1 MNILDIQNRA
11 AELGNRTAEGSITPQ
26 DVANLHIDTLRYIAR
41 TEARLAS
48 IGIRK
53 VYATADQ
60 MRADQTP
67 TDTQG
72 GALKYGQLACVY
84 AGGDAATEIFAYQGT
99 AGQWL
104 SVGKIGQPADL
115 SALEGSL
122 ANMQSEIASIQAL
135 LGDNAS
141 QAIDTLAEV
150 FTLLE
155 DYQQGVSLATRL
167 LEMDD
172 DIAMAQSTANRAVAL
187 AEDFK
192 APIQAITVNGET
204 VPPTSDGVV
213 NIEAGRGSVKAVS
226 LNGVEQPVI
235 DGRVHLNI
243 DLPNYSSDIE
253 ALQSRVREMNSDS
266 YASQIDADVDDEG
279 KLTITLKNQKGLGIS
294 ETEVNLPAGGGGT
307 GDEAEN
313 ATRVQLSASLD
324 KSAVKVGDAV
334 TLTYRYR
341 HEYKGGDRVG
351 ESTGQQATITITAT
365 RGQLEVLNVALPN
378 VAEGEHTFD
387 LTPYIGAGATAVY
400 VRAVVDKVDGS
411 GTQSRQ
417 AFAQVSAYQLHLTS
431 NYELTAQPIDSG
443 VALPFAVS
451 GSGNK
456 EVLLLLNGVQVDSR
470 TVTRS
475 GTTNGVFN
483 LVASAFR
490 DGQNSVQMVARLTD
504 GGTVVSSE
512 SIYFGINKGNASPC
526 VAIGLVREDG
536 RVWQSDAH
544 LSPTLFAKQYE
555 EYSLQWAVY
564 DANLPTSE
572 VIIRQGDRI
581 KQSTTAGR
589 TTQTFTDRPTLS
601 GESQLTFTAGESV
614 WSVGLDVSASEI
626 DVSASDVGLTLE
638 LLAVG
643 RSNNET
649 HPSEWSYKD
658 VRSVL
663 QGFDFSSNG
672 WIDGALLLVNES
684 QAEIGFAP
692 FRTDATRSGCTVE
705 IEFQVANIIDRT
717 ASIISIGESI
727 SITPQQ
733 ASIRTN
739 NGSTASTKFGENEW
753 YKVAFVVRS
762 KEDGRRLE
770 VFVNGE
776 RAGVTA
782 YSASDTL
789 LDEGVIRMNS
799 LSADLRV
806 RSVRAYN
813 RALSDDE
820 VLNNYIADRTNVSEI
835 TTLWKQNDVLNEDG
849 SVSAEKLRAMGKNV
863 MYIVGD
869 LDLVVA
875 TNNTKFEVPVDV
887 YFYSSYGKEYD
898 FVLKGGG
905 LRIQGTSST
914 TYPRKNYRVYFDRK
928 KKYNTTLTVG
938 GVPQEELKYRFR
950 PDAKPVGLFTF
961 KADFAE
967 SSSTHNTGIARLI
980 NDTWLKL
987 GWLTP
992 PQKNDASVR
1001 IGVDGFP
1008 MDVFGGA
1015 TLENASY
1022 IGKYNFNNDKG
1033 KQPEVF
1039 GFAGDNCM
1047 CLEFRNNTH
1056 DLVNFLSDD
1065 LSAFGSALEFR
1076 YPEDLEWE
1084 DASESQKGAV
1094 QRLWQWVLSCRNN
1107 PSKFASEVREY
1118 FNINS
1123 LLGWYVATEYFMM
1136 VDQRA
1141 KNMMMATWD
1150 GQKWFFIPYD
1160 NDTCLGLNNKG
1171 EIAYDYLIDEN
1182 TYDPALSN
1190 HAYAGHQSVLWDL
1203 VRRGLARELA
1213 NTAISLRAMMSQS
1226 TVFQYLNKE
1235 QAEYWSK
1242 RIYNKDGEYKYLAT
1256 AEATGGQYLD
1266 LLQGSRTSHRSWLIS
1281 NRFALLDAKYLAGE
1295 YRKNAI
1301 NLYLANDFKRDPRR
1315 FTLKATE
1322 PYYFAHGMTA
1332 REPEE
1337 SGLRATSAG
1346 ETVTM
1351 TYAKQEWRINDPQLI
1366 YGADR
1371 MGEIDFGG
1379 IVDVVTGG
1387 LNFSPARRLKRLNLE
1402 AANGRGNDGISELT
1416 FTACTALEWLSLK
1429 DVRGNGLRTLDLT
1442 ANKRLQYLDASG
1454 TRFATI
1460 DLANGGAIRT
1470 LKLPASLTSLKLR
1483 NLPNLT
1489 MDGLTFENT
1498 DNITSLWLEGCPHID
1513 WKALMRMLP
1522 NLTRVR
1528 IVGINERGSS
1538 STLLALI
1545 TKAMGGLDAW
1555 GGAVQTCSLV
1565 GTYQLTTY
1573 LPDED
1578 YARYKAYFPELELR
1592 QPEYS
1597 TYTLY
1602 QGVADTRCWHNHDN
1616 GTGYNPLLIAQT
1628 VPYTPSG
1635 HLATILGKIH
1645 RYLGKHGSQG
1655 TQHIVQMDDND
1666 SSKYY
1671 DGTTA
1676 VTTGAEGD
1684 MWVRIPQFWYKGVTD
1699 VLGEKHHVCL
1709 ASTKPT
1715 TPASTTVLTVA
1726 DRIEGRGDAWI
1737 DTSASSLSGAIKRVS
1752 ESGVFAIAKFRVA
1765 GFGRVR
1771 FQTIAVSSN
1780 VNKTE
1785 KTPNIGAL
1793 FLDADNRIVGRQTV
1807 NDTIASSGQYLIAD
1821 IPDGAEYIYFTH
1833 AMPDALADVRV
1844 ILGQKDTPIE
1854 DFEPEWVENK
1864 AFLMAAFSV
1873 LKDDAGLGVR
1883 SVSNLASATRPS
1895 DAWGG
1900 SIPHQSFVDELNKR
1914 YWSNILYDQWKIYN
1928 MLSTMKY
1935 GDMRVLNIVGTASFP
1950 HGNHAYRNWIVG
1962 GSLTRGMRDTVRHN
1976 ERVGYMLSDTYGQ
1989 ISFTPNQDYHNNLL
2003 GVESMQVYGWHTQIS
2018 MPKLVFPDARRTVGN
2033 WLAARILM
2041 VDGITRTL
2049 PTGNYYGYGAL
2060 DGTLSEYATHI
2071 WGGKYCD
2078 FFPVGTQGGSTSTFL
2093 GWRCSNGSSLWRIDN
2108 WGDLNAWCGI
2118 NAFLDHSS
2126 SLFSLNGHMHAHLRR
2141 IIAVWKPEFK
2151 IVEETD
2157 VERYKQLPQLI

>member
-1 MNILDIQNRA
+1 MPLEFGNKIENNGATPEGRLAAQEFNELVAQVNANDSEIQKLKLRPVTGEGA
-11 AELGNRTAEGSITPQ
+11 SEELVEELQSKIATAETNATQ
-26 DVANLHIDTLRYIAR
+26 AR
-41 TEARLAS
+41 
-48 IGIRK
+48 
-53 VYATADQ
+53 ATA
-60 MRADQTP
+60 
-67 TDTQG
+67 
-72 GALKYGQLACVY
+72 
-84 AGGDAATEIFAYQGT
+84 
-99 AGQWL
+99 
-104 SVGKIGQPADL
+104 
-115 SALEGSL
+115 
-122 ANMQSEIASIQAL
+122 SEAK
-135 LGDNAS
+135 
-141 QAIDTLAEV
+141 TLAE
-150 FTLLE
+150 
-155 DYQQGVSLATRL
+155 S
-167 LEMDD
+167 
-172 DIAMAQSTANRAVAL
+172 AQSTANSASGIASSATAL
-187 AEDFK
+187 ASAAKTK
-192 APIQAITVNGET
+192 AEEAIRSLQNISVPIKKITVNGENVVPDVDGGVSINT
-204 VPPTSDGVV
+204 VSEVANEVNPTIDIPVS
-213 NIEAGRGSVKAVS
+213 SKAVATKF
-226 LNGVEQPVI
+226 
-235 DGRVHLNI
+235 
-243 DLPNYSSDIE
+243 SDIE
-253 ALQSRVREMNSDS
+253 SRFGVKLKVNETEESGAKSFSISLINGNGQEISHTPNLPLGGGNSDS
-266 YASQIDADVDDEG
+266 QDTSKVVSDIDANVTEEG
-279 KLTITLKNQKGLGIS
+279 LLVISLKNSLGAEIAN
-294 ETEVNLPAGGGGT
+294 TEVNLPAGGGGT
-307 GDEAEN
+307 GEEVEN
-313 ATRVQLSASLD
+313 ATRVVLTANVN
-324 KSAVKVGDAV
+324 KSAVKVGDDV
-334 TLTYRYR
+334 TLTYNYK

-351 ESTGQQATITITAT
+351 ESTGQTATISITAT
-365 RGQLEVLNVALPN
+365 RGQIEVLNMVIPN
-378 VAEGEHTFD
+378 VAEGEHSFD
-387 LTPYIGAGATAVY
+387 LTPYISAGTTAVY
-400 VRAVVDKVDGS
+400 IRAVVDKVDGS

-417 AFAQVSAYQLHLTS
+417 AFTQVNAYQIKLS
-431 NYELTAQPIDSG
+431 SSYELTAQPIDSG
-443 VALPFAVS
+443 VAVPFAVS

-456 EVLLLLNGVQVDSR
+456 EVLLMLNGVQVDSR
-470 TVTRS
+470 VVTRS

-504 GGTVVSSE
+504 GSAVISSE
-512 SIYFGINKGNASPC
+512 SIYFGVNKGNNSPY
-526 VAIGLVREDG
+526 VAIGLVRADG
-536 RVWQSDAH
+536 KVWQSDAH
-544 LSPTLFAKQYE
+544 LSPTLLAKQYE

-572 VIIRQGDRI
+572 VIIRQGDRV

-589 TTQTFTDRPTLS
+589 TAQIFTDRPTTS
-601 GESQLTFTAGESV
+601 GEFQLTLTAGESV

-762 KEDGRRLE
+762 KDDGRRLE

-776 RAGVTA
+776 RSGVTA

-789 LDEGVIRMNS
+789 LDESVIKMNA

-820 VLNNYIADRTNVSEI
+820 VLSNYIADRTQVSEI
-835 TTLWKQNDVLNEDG
+835 TSLWKSNDVLDEDG
-849 SVSAEKLRAMGKNV
+849 AVSADKLRAMGKNV

-875 TNNTKFEVPVDV
+875 TNNTKFEIPVDV
-887 YFYSSYGKEYD
+887 YFYSAYGREYD
-898 FVLKGGG
+898 FELKGGG

-928 KKYNTTLTVG
+928 KKYKTTLTVG

-967 SSSTHNTGIARLI
+967 SSSTHNTGIARLM

-992 PQKNDASVR
+992 PQKSDASVR

-1015 TLENASY
+1015 TLESASY

-1039 GFAGDNCM
+1039 GFSGDSCM

-1065 LSAFGSALEFR
+1065 LSVFDAALEFR
-1076 YPEDLEWE
+1076 YPEDLEWT
-1084 DASESQKGAV
+1084 DASETQKGAV
-1094 QRLWQWVLSCRNN
+1094 QRLWQWVLACRNN
-1107 PSKFASEVREY
+1107 PVKFASEVSNY
-1118 FNINS
+1118 FDLNS

-1141 KNMMMATWD
+1141 KNMMLATWD
-1150 GQKWFFIPYD
+1150 GQKWFFLPYD
-1160 NDTCLGLNNKG
+1160 NDTCLALNNKG
-1171 EIAYDYLIDEN
+1171 EIAYDYLIDET
-1182 TYDPALSN
+1182 TYDPALN
-1190 HAYAGHQSVLWDL
+1190 NYAYAGYQSVLWDL
-1203 VRRGLARELA
+1203 VRRGLTRELA
-1213 NTAISLRAMMSQS
+1213 NTAISLRAMMSQN

-1337 SGLRATSAG
+1337 SGLRATAAE

-1371 MGEIDFGG
+1371 MGEIDFSG

-1387 LNFSPARRLKRLNLE
+1387 LNFSPARKLKRLNLE

-1416 FTACTALEWLSLK
+1416 FTACTALEYLNIK
-1429 DVRGNGLRTLDLT
+1429 NVRGNGLRTLDLT
-1442 ANKRLQYLDASG
+1442 NNKRLQYLDASG
-1454 TRFATI
+1454 TRFTSLE
-1460 DLANGGAIRT
+1460 LANGGAIRT
-1470 LKLPASLTSLKLR
+1470 LKLPASLTALKLR
-1483 NLPNLT
+1483 NLTHLTAENLT
-1489 MDGLTFENT
+1489 LERAES
-1498 DNITSLWLEGCPHID
+1498 ITSLWLEGCPLVE
-1513 WKALMRMLP
+1513 WKGLVRSLP
-1522 NLTRVR
+1522 NLTRIR

-1538 STLLALI
+1538 ATLLALM
-1545 TKAMGGLDAW
+1545 TKGMVGLDEY

-1565 GTYQLTTY
+1565 GVYQLTTY
-1573 LPDED
+1573 LPDEEF
-1578 YARYKAYFPELELR
+1578 ARYRAYFPELEIR

-1597 TYTLY
+1597 VYTLH
-1602 QGVADTRCWHNHDN
+1602 QGVADTRCWQNHDN
-1616 GTGYNPLLIAQT
+1616 GTGYNPSLIVQT
-1628 VPYTPSG
+1628 APYTPSG

-1715 TPASTTVLTVA
+1715 TSVSTTVLTIA
-1726 DRIEGRGDAWI
+1726 DRIEGRGDSWI
-1737 DTSASSLSGAIKRVS
+1737 DTSASTLSGAIKAVG
-1752 ESGVFAIAKFRVA
+1752 ESGMIAIAKFRVA

-1771 FQTIAVSSN
+1771 FQTMTTSNNTVVSG
-1780 VNKTE
+1780 KL
-1785 KTPNIGAL
+1785 PNIGAL
-1793 FLDADNRIVGRQTV
+1793 FLNASDAIVGRV
-1807 NDTIASSGQYLIAD
+1807 VVSDEKAGYGQYVIVD
-1821 IPDGAEYIYFTH
+1821 IPDGTEYLYFTY
-1833 AMPDALADVRV
+1833 PDVEGFADLRV
-1844 ILGQKDTPIE
+1844 ILGQKNTPIE
-1854 DFEPEWVENK
+1854 DFEPDWVESK
-1864 AFLMAAFSV
+1864 EYLMSAFGL
-1873 LKDDAGLGVR
+1873 LKDSSGLGIR
-1883 SVSNLASATRPS
+1883 SVSNLSSASSAQNAYVDYTFQNYM
-1895 DAWGG
+1895 DA
-1900 SIPHQSFVDELNKR
+1900 ITPR
-1914 YWSNILYDQWKIYN
+1914 YWTYPLYDHLRTFI
-1928 MLSTMKY
+1928 LLATLKY
-1935 GDMRVLNIVGTASFP
+1935 GDMRLLGKVGLAKTS
-1950 HGNHAYRNWIVG
+1950 GSQSWTVG
-1962 GSLTRGMRDTVRHN
+1962 GSLARGMQDTVWRDGKS
-1976 ERVGYMLSDTYGQ
+1976 GYVIPDSYGVRQFVPNSDGH
-1989 ISFTPNQDYHNNLL
+1989 SNVL
-2003 GVESMQVYGWHTQIS
+2003 GVES
-2018 MPKLVFPDARRTVGN
+2018 LF
-2033 WLAARILM
+2033 
-2041 VDGITRTL
+2041 
-2049 PTGNYYGYGAL
+2049 L
-2060 DGTLSEYATHI
+2060 DGWSAYRINVSAKSVPDSKWTSIGNFHFAGIPMGGGQSRMITAVNMLSNFQVHSYGGVASQYATHI

-2078 FFPVGTQGGSTSTFL
+2078 FFPVGSAGGSSSTYLAMFATDSNPSPFRVDALKQEYSYLNMCGL
-2093 GWRCSNGSSLWRIDN
+2093 GSVTQSGFALGFQN
-2108 WGDLNAWCGI
+2108 WDLKK
-2118 NAFLDHSS
+2118 L
-2126 SLFSLNGHMHAHLRR
+2126 
-2141 IIAVWKPEFK
+2141 IAVWKPEFK

-2157 VERYKQLPQLI
+2157 VERYKQLPQLV